1 MLRIVCFLVTF
12 LLIFPLN
19 AEEIDLVN
27 KLILRITDS
36 STPKEGDKIQF
47 EVLNYNHGVSMP
59 LMAEGPTYRPV
70 YQDYTISRFVDLHSA
85 YLLEKCTRGE
95 TIPEITLT
103 YYQKSKNG
111 PSTYKA
117 LEVQLIN
124 VVVTSVNVSGGG
136 DRPIENITFI
146 FDSIRYSVTAPS
158 SNGKLETKTFTG
170 KVPKN

>member
-1 MLRIVCFLVTF
+1 MIRIFCFLVTF

-19 AEEIDLVN
+19 AEDVDLVN
-27 KLILRITDS
+27 KLILKITDS
-36 STPKEGDKIQF
+36 SIPKEGDKIQF
-47 EVLNYNHGVSMP
+47 EILNYNHGVSMP
-59 LMAEGPTYRPV
+59 LMAEGPSYRPI

-95 TIPEITLT
+95 TVPEITLT
-103 YYQKSKNG
+103 YYQKSKSG

-117 LEVQLIN
+117 LEVQLTN
-124 VVVTSVNVSGGG
+124 VVVTSVSISGGG
-136 DRPIENITFI
+136 DRPIENITFT

-158 SNGKLETKTFTG
+158 STGKLETKTFTG